1 MKNSIHAISI
11 LICIALLA
19 TLSASKK
26 SEPRNELFLNYAHDL
41 EDKIEKLQK
50 TAEDFRYDRKDA
62 QTLQQSVRETRNAYK
77 KLSFLL
83 SFYYPSFDEGHLNG
97 APILKIKREGARAV
111 VTPPE
116 GLQVID
122 ELAFLDAEAEKV
134 LIHQLSQ
141 KLDHSYDVLL
151 VDLER
156 KDIPVADLI
165 PAMRKEIV
173 SILTLSLTGFD
184 TPGSL
189 NGIEESKQSLHTIQ
203 TFLKEYFGDN
213 SRDLSMKIQFAK
225 AYLERNNDF
234 DSLDRLFFLKEHLNP
249 IYRDLLELAR
259 ENEIAIHDVYGPW
272 NTGSENIFAADFLD
286 PYFFTELEQGE
297 DSPVLRELG
306 KTLFYDKSLSKVGDM
321 SCGSCHKPELAFT
334 DGKPRSDSNVEGK
347 TVLRNAPTL
356 LNAAYA
362 DRYFYDLRAFTLEQ
376 QAEHVIFNS
385 EEFNSAYSQ
394 IISRLE
400 ARSDYRDE
408 FKEAFGDKE
417 ISRERLVKAL
427 SSYVLSL
434 QSFNSPFDEYVRG
447 ERSDVS
453 AEVREGFN
461 LFMGKAACGTCHFA
475 PTFAGLV
482 PPSFIHSESE
492 ILGVLENPHA
502 DSLDA
507 DMGRNANGISNESA
521 WIYDRSFKTMTVRNV
536 ELTAPYFHNGAYS
549 SLNEVLDFYNEGG
562 GEGKGLTVSNQTL
575 APDPLNLSDDE
586 MNAIIAFMK
595 SLTDNSAA
603 ELDYAPNQQN
613 NMVNNSN

>member
-11 LICIALLA
+11 LVCMALLA
-19 TLSASKK
+19 ALSASKK
-26 SEPRNELFLNYAHDL
+26 SEPRNELFLKKAYDL
-41 EDKIEKLQK
+41 KDKIELLQK

-62 QTLQQSVRETRNAYK
+62 QDLQQTVRETRNAYK
-77 KLSFLL
+77 KLAFLL

-97 APILKIKREGARAV
+97 APILKIKREGARATI
-111 VTPPE
+111 TPPE

-122 ELAFLDAEAEKV
+122 ELAFLDAKAEKV
-134 LIHQLSQ
+134 LIHQLTQ
-141 KLDHSYDVLL
+141 KLVHSYDVLL

-156 KDIPVADLI
+156 REIPVSDLI

-189 NGIEESKQSLHTIQ
+189 NGIEESKQSLHTTQ
-203 TFLKEYFGDN
+203 TFLKEYFGDD
-213 SRDLSMKIQFAK
+213 SRDLSMRIQFAK

-234 DSLDRLFFLKEHLNP
+234 DSFDRLFFLKEHLNP
-249 IYRDLLELAR
+249 IYGDLLLLAR
-259 ENEIAIHDVYGPW
+259 ENEIDIPDLYGPW
-272 NTGSENIFAADFLD
+272 NTASENIFAADFLN
-286 PYFFTELEQGE
+286 PYFFTELEHSE
-297 DSPVLRELG
+297 DSPDLKELG
-306 KTLFYDKSLSKVGDM
+306 KKLFYDKSLSKVGDM
-321 SCGSCHKPELAFT
+321 SCGSCHRPELGFT
-334 DGKPRSDSNVEGK
+334 DGKPRSDSNVKGK

-394 IISRLE
+394 IIDRLE
-400 ARSDYRDE
+400 ARSEYRAE
-408 FKEAFGDKE
+408 FKEAFGDGK
-417 ISRERLVKAL
+417 IYRERLVKAL

-434 QSFNSPFDEYVRG
+434 QSFNSPFDQYVRG
-447 ERSDVS
+447 EKSEIT
-453 AEVREGFN
+453 AEVKEGFN

-482 PPSFIHSESE
+482 PPNFIHSESE
-492 ILGVLENPHA
+492 ILGVLKSPHA

-507 DMGRNANGISNESA
+507 DIGRNANGISNESA
-521 WIYDRSFKTMTVRNV
+521 WIYNRSFKTMTVRNV
-536 ELTAPYFHNGAYS
+536 ELTAPYFHNGAYR
-549 SLNEVLDFYNEGG
+549 SLNEVLDFYNQGG
-562 GEGKGLTVSNQTL
+562 GEGKGLTVRNQTL
-575 APDPLNLSDDE
+575 SPDPLDLTDDE

-603 ELDYAPNQQN
+603 ELDYTPTQQN

>member
-11 LICIALLA
+11 LVCMALLA
-19 TLSASKK
+19 ALSASKK
-26 SEPRNELFLNYAHDL
+26 SEPRNELFLKKAYDL
-41 EDKIEKLQK
+41 KDKIELLQK

-62 QTLQQSVRETRNAYK
+62 QDLQQTVRETRNAYK
-77 KLSFLL
+77 KLAFLL

-97 APILKIKREGARAV
+97 APILKIKREGARATI
-111 VTPPE
+111 TPPE

-122 ELAFLDAEAEKV
+122 ELAFLDAKAEKV
-134 LIHQLSQ
+134 LIHQLTQ
-141 KLDHSYDVLL
+141 KLVHSYDVLL

-156 KDIPVADLI
+156 REIPVSDLI

-189 NGIEESKQSLHTIQ
+189 NGIEESKQSLHTTQ
-203 TFLKEYFGDN
+203 TFLKEYFGDD
-213 SRDLSMKIQFAK
+213 SRDLSMRIQFAK

-234 DSLDRLFFLKEHLNP
+234 DSFDRLFFLKEHLNP
-249 IYRDLLELAR
+249 IYGDLLLLAR
-259 ENEIAIHDVYGPW
+259 ENEIDIPDLYGPW
-272 NTGSENIFAADFLD
+272 NTASENIFAADFLN
-286 PYFFTELEQGE
+286 PYFFTELEHSE
-297 DSPVLRELG
+297 DSPDLKELG
-306 KTLFYDKSLSKVGDM
+306 KKLFYDKSLSKVGDM
-321 SCGSCHKPELAFT
+321 SCGSCHRPELGFT
-334 DGKPRSDSNVEGK
+334 DGKPRSDSNVKGK

-394 IISRLE
+394 IIDRLE
-400 ARSDYRDE
+400 ARSEYRAE
-408 FKEAFGDKE
+408 FKEAFGDGK
-417 ISRERLVKAL
+417 IYRERLVKAL

-434 QSFNSPFDEYVRG
+434 QSFNSPFDQYVRG
-447 ERSDVS
+447 EKSEIT
-453 AEVREGFN
+453 AEVKEGFN

-482 PPSFIHSESE
+482 PPNFIHSESE
-492 ILGVLENPHA
+492 ILGVLKSPHA

-507 DMGRNANGISNESA
+507 DIGRNANGISNESA
-521 WIYDRSFKTMTVRNV
+521 WIYNRSFKTMTVRNV
-536 ELTAPYFHNGAYS
+536 ELTAPYFHNGAYR
-549 SLNEVLDFYNEGG
+549 SLNEVLDFYNQGG
-562 GEGKGLTVSNQTL
+562 GEGKGLTVRNQTL
-575 APDPLNLSDDE
+575 SPDPLDLTDDE

-603 ELDYAPNQQN
+603 ELEYAPTQQN
-613 NMVNNSN
+613 NMVNSSN